1 MGLGQIRPGTSRSTL
16 QNGLLPG
23 KHASQGSH
31 SHSWGYRGL
40 RRPSCAK
47 SPEFNP
53 LRPAHGPQLSE
64 FPPLQA
70 SGRIALPR
78 PLGTRDEASCVASL
92 QKQLGATALFHC

>member
-1 MGLGQIRPGTSRSTL
+1 MGLGQIRPGTSRSRL

-23 KHASQGSH
+23 KLESQGSH

-47 SPEFNP
+47 SPEVNP
-53 LRPAHGPQLSE
+53 LLPAHGPQLSE
-64 FPPLQA
+64 FPLLQA

-78 PLGTRDEASCVASL
+78 PLGRRGEASCVASL